1 MKISIIT
8 PSLNQGNYIKDCIES
23 VINQNYNNFEHIII
37 DGDSDDNTFE
47 VINNYNHLRVVRE
60 KDSGPASAINK
71 GFKLASGEIVAW
83 LNADDYYDS
92 NVLQKINSVF
102 EENPKVEFVYGNLT
116 FVNEKKNILFRDKS
130 KSFSYDS
137 LINKSPD
144 IRQPSSFYKTDL
156 IKKVK
161 YLDEDLKIVFDYDL
175 FIKMAKI
182 SEPFYT
188 DENISFY
195 RDYPDTIT
203 RKNVR
208 KQALEIWKVSMR
220 HGGKLI
226 SPITKLVL
234 YRLIKGVL

>member
-102 EENPKVEFVYGNLT
+102 EENPKVEFVYGNL
-116 FVNEKKNILFRDKS
+116 
-130 KSFSYDS
+130 
-137 LINKSPD
+137 
-144 IRQPSSFYKTDL
+144 
-156 IKKVK
+156 
-161 YLDEDLKIVFDYDL
+161 
-175 FIKMAKI
+175 
-182 SEPFYT
+182 
-188 DENISFY
+188 
-195 RDYPDTIT
+195 
-203 RKNVR
+203 
-208 KQALEIWKVSMR
+208 
-220 HGGKLI
+220 H
-226 SPITKLVL
+226 
-234 YRLIKGVL
+234 